1 LRLKKKLQTKENK
14 KFLSGGSKGLPASF
28 FLIYIALEYE
38 KAFNVQRYEIGETW
52 FFVLFFLIFLE
63 ATLIFF
69 WSLLGFITKGRA
81 RGFNTKGIYA
91 FVRHPICTLVVF
103 HINILASLWF
113 GSHLLLF
120 LIPLQYLLWLKII
133 VREEEY
139 LVGIFG
145 QEYIDYMSNVSR
157 FIPWK

>member
-1 LRLKKKLQTKENK
+1 LRLKKKLRTKENK
-14 KFLSGGSKGLPASF
+14 KFLIGGTKGLPTSF
-28 FLIYIALEYE
+28 FLIYITLEYE
-38 KAFNVQRYEIGETW
+38 KARNIQGYEIGETW

-63 ATLIFF
+63 AVFIFF
-69 WSLLGFITKGRA
+69 WSLLGFIKKGKA

-91 FVRHPICTLVVF
+91 FVRHPICALVVF
-103 HINILASLWF
+103 HVNILASLWF
-113 GSHLLLF
+113 GSYLLLF
-120 LIPLQYLLWLKII
+120 LMPLQYLLWLKII

>member
-1 LRLKKKLQTKENK
+1 MRLNKKLHTKENK
-14 KFLSGGSKGLPASF
+14 KFLRGGTKGIPTSF
-28 FLIYIALEYE
+28 FLIYATIEYE
-38 KAFNVQRYEIGETW
+38 KAFNVQRYEISETW

-63 ATLIFF
+63 AAFIFF
-69 WSLLGFITKGRA
+69 WALQVFITKGKA
-81 RGFNTKGIYA
+81 RGFNTGGIYA
-91 FVRHPICTLVVF
+91 FVRHPICTLVIF
-103 HINILASLWF
+103 HANILASLWF
-113 GSHLLLF
+113 GSYLLLF
-120 LIPLQYLLWLKII
+120 LMPLQYLLWLKII